1 CWLARKM
8 RVTLIMAG
16 GGHQMFEDRRDA
28 GRRLAARLAC
38 YRSDDLVVLG
48 VQRGGM
54 VVGGEGA
61 RPLHAPP
68 GVVGVRKVPA
78 PRAPGPAIGAIAG
91 GDIPE
96 VVLDQD
102 VITTLG
108 VSADYVHHE
117 LQTQLRELR
126 LREAL
131 LREGR
136 RALPLGDRTVIVV
149 DDAVVTGGTLR
160 ASLAAI
166 RRSGPRRL
174 VLAVPVAPLNLV
186 RALQSLADRVVCLST
201 PLRFGGV
208 RAFYRDFEG
217 VPDGH
222 VVTLLAEARIAEAR
236 IAHGIPGVLT
246 S

>member
-1 CWLARKM
+1 M
-8 RVTLIMAG
+8 PVTLIMAG

-28 GRRLAARLAC
+28 ARRLAARLAC

-54 VVGGEGA
+54 VVGGEEA
-61 RPLHAPP
+61 RALHAPLD
-68 GVVGVRKVPA
+68 VVVVRKLRA

-91 GDIPE
+91 GDIPGGG
-96 VVLDQD
+96 LGQG
-102 VITTLG
+102 VITTPG
-108 VSADYVHHE
+108 AGADYRHPQP
-117 LQTQLRELR
+117 QTQPRELR

-186 RALQSLADRVVCLST
+186 RALQSLAD
-201 PLRFGGV
+201 
-208 RAFYRDFEG
+208 
-217 VPDGH
+217 
-222 VVTLLAEARIAEAR
+222 
-236 IAHGIPGVLT
+236 
-246 S
+246 